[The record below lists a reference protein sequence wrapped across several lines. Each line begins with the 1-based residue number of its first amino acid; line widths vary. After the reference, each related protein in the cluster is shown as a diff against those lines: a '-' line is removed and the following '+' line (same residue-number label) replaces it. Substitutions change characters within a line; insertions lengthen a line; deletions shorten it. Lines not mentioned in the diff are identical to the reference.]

1 MNQEALN
8 KTAVKIAVAR
18 LMRAAEA
25 AEREAAAEAQ
35 EAGELSYFN
44 VVKLLRKN
52 EDVIE
57 GLEWVVKRRLEELNV
72 PTIWSVKMG
81 LWF

>member
-18 LMRAAEA
+18 LMRAAE
-25 AEREAAAEAQ
+25 REAAAEAQ
-35 EAGELSYFN
+35 ETGELSYFM
-44 VVKLLRKN
+44 
-52 EDVIE
+52 
-57 GLEWVVKRRLEELNV
+57 KRRLEELNV
-72 PTIWSVKMG
+72 PAIWSVKMG

>member
-8 KTAVKIAVAR
+8 KIAIKIAVAR

-35 EAGELSYFN
+35 EAGELSYF
-44 VVKLLRKN
+44 
-52 EDVIE
+52 I
-57 GLEWVVKRRLEELNV
+57 VKRRLEELNV